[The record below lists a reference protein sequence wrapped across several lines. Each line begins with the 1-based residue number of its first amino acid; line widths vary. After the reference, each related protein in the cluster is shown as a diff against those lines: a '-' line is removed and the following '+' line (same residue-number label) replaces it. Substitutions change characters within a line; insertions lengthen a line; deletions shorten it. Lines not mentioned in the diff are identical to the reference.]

1 MGLLRYILLLIVF
14 CSFTVPHVQRNKD
27 LVLHLD
33 LRKNQGKLPQ
43 DETGLN
49 YCVGRG
55 TTLVHERN
63 SYRFSSGGT
72 DEVDCG
78 TKSPLNFT
86 TQITFSVWIFMN
98 STITGIGKQT
108 SGSSG
113 FAYVVAYNTDNKV
126 YFQMT
131 GNGTTVT
138 YGNTTTTYPL
148 NQWVHVVCT
157 YNGGGSTNANKMQ
170 IYINGI
176 ARSLTFVGTIPTSMY
191 VTTANLRVNVLN
203 GVTYGNGKMGL
214 IRMFNSY
221 FTPNQVWQEYLNT
234 KELMY

>member
-1 MGLLRYILLLIVF
+1 MNPKLRD
-14 CSFTVPHVQRNKD
+14 KD
-27 LVLHLD
+27 LILHLD
-33 LRKNQGKLPQ
+33 LRKNQGRRPT
-43 DETGLN
+43 DESGIN
-49 YCVGRG
+49 YCAGSG
-55 TTLVHERN
+55 TTMVHEIN
-63 SYRFSSGGT
+63 GYRFSSGGS
-72 DEVDCG
+72 DVIDCG
-78 TKSPLNFT
+78 DKDPVNVT
-86 TQITFSVWIFMN
+86 TQLTFSVWIYMN

-138 YGNTTTTYPL
+138 YGSTTSTYPT

-176 ARSLTFVGTIPTSMY
+176 ARSLAFAGTIPTSIY
-191 VTTANLRVNVLN
+191 RTSATLRVNVLN

-214 IRMFNSY
+214 IRMFKRALTHTEVMN
-221 FTPNQVWQEYLNT
+221 EYVNT
-234 KELMY
+234 KATNR